1 MNGPECLT
9 NNYSL
14 THNCPNIN
22 IKIDGNDMCIDNLLF
37 QKMKFVYNA
46 INDGW
51 SVKKRNEKY
60 IFSKNHEGKK
70 EIFSDNYLFDF
81 VKGNVTMDKLL
92 D

>member
-1 MNGPECLT
+1 MNGPECLPT
-9 NNYSL
+9 NYSL

-51 SVKKRNEKY
+51 SVKKRKEQY

>member
-9 NNYSL
+9 NNCYL

-81 VKGNVTMDKLL
+81 VKGNITMDKLL